1 MKHSKKS
8 NRVVATHHVND
19 AWGLDWDCNTDALD
33 LEDAYK
39 KHGRKMSFLADRVN
53 DDDMKYSNNTCRA
66 ACYLIWKHHYKD
78 CSPEIATKILSFLKY
93 LVSDTK
99 WMNEMSKHGDVHQA
113 LRGEL
118 GKAKDLARD
127 AGTLGEMLESY
138 NRSHARVDLKALAS
152 MLSKQGSNVRVV
164 M

>member
-1 MKHSKKS
+1 MK
-8 NRVVATHHVND
+8 
-19 AWGLDWDCNTDALD
+19 
-33 LEDAYK
+33 
-39 KHGRKMSFLADRVN
+39 F
-53 DDDMKYSNNTCRA
+53 SNNTCRA
-66 ACYLIWKHHYKD
+66 ACYLIWKYHYKD

-99 WMNEMSKHGDVHQA
+99 WMNEMSKHGDAHQA
-113 LRGEL
+113 LRGEMS
-118 GKAKDLARD
+118 KAKDLARD

-152 MLSKQGSNVRVV
+152 LLSEQGSNVRVV